1 MKKNDKLFF
10 LTQQDINNYVK
21 SNQNSIYDD
30 LKEKWTK
37 KIKISDKILD
47 NISKN
52 SEYIEKNLKSV
63 EDCIEDLNL
72 TLDYYN
78 EIGVNCDSIGYIKNG
93 LQNLRR
99 NLERN
104 YRYLSS
110 KYYKYMFDNNKKEFE
125 KSKKE
130 SQNIDKKMN
139 MLMLDIANKIN
150 ESLGN
155 VDNKINK
162 SLESVDN
169 KINESENN
177 ISRINDRIEGLGGT
191 FLNIVLT
198 ISIVS
203 SMVAVLVNTKPEYSI
218 TIVLVCAW
226 LLLSSI
232 LFISE
237 YYKNPEKETRFTFGK
252 KIYIIL
258 SLVTLISCLPIIFK
272 KYDNKEDSK
281 VYLIDTL
288 GEAQYTFVTDKKA
301 INDFIKNFTSYWE
314 ENDVNYINNKDYINT
329 KYISKI
335 IFYKY
340 TEGNID
346 LYKYELLLS
355 NNKSLS
361 LKINDDDLEIWLQQ
375 NGILIK

>member
-1 MKKNDKLFF
+1 MKKNDQLIF

-21 SNQNSIYDD
+21 SNQNPIYDD

-37 KIKISDKILD
+37 KIKISDKMLY
-47 NISKN
+47 NISKD
-52 SEYIEKNLKSV
+52 SEYLEKNLKSI
-63 EDCIEDLNL
+63 ENCIEDLNR
-72 TLDYYN
+72 TLDYNN

-99 NLERN
+99 SLERN

-110 KYYKYMFDNNKKEFE
+110 KYYKYMFDNNKKEFD
-125 KSKKE
+125 KIKKE
-130 SQNIDKKMN
+130 SQNIDRKMN
-139 MLMLDIANKIN
+139 KLMLDIANKIDKSF
-150 ESLGN
+150 EK
-155 VDNKINK
+155 VDNKINE
-162 SLESVDN
+162 SLENVDI
-169 KINESENN
+169 KICESENN

-203 SMVAVLVNTKPEYSI
+203 SMVAVLVNAKPEYSI
-218 TIVLVCAW
+218 TIVLACAW

-237 YYKNPEKETRFTFGK
+237 YYKNPENKTRFTFGK
-252 KIYIIL
+252 KVYIIL
-258 SLVTLISCLPIIFK
+258 SIVTLISCLPIVLK

-288 GEAQYTFVTDKKA
+288 SEAQYSFVTDKKI
-301 INDFIKNFTSYWE
+301 INDFIKKFSPYWE
-314 ENDVNYINNKDYINT
+314 ENDINYTNNKDYINT

-355 NNKSLS
+355 NDKSIS

-375 NGILIK
+375 KEILIK